1 MNNVVNLNQLNQLMS
16 DTYID
21 TIIEFLAAIAIAF
34 IVSTIVPWQGRK
46 DKSYITRR
54 IAFIIIGIVAVLGFW
69 LYNDQMV
76 ASHIRGAGFVNM
88 FKDCNLKCI
97 GITTGGY
104 LLISGIL
111 MCVFRN
117 SKFASI
123 IFKIKGK

>member
-16 DTYID
+16 DTYIYAV
-21 TIIEFLAAIAIAF
+21 IVFLVAIAIAF
-34 IVSTIVPWQGRK
+34 IVSALVPWQGGK

-54 IAFIIIGIVAVLGFW
+54 IGFIIIGIVAVLGFW
-69 LYNDQMV
+69 LYNDQVV

-104 LLISGIL
+104 LVVSLIL
-111 MCVFRN
+111 MFCFLH
-117 SKFASI
+117 SKFGSI
-123 IFKIKGK
+123 LGRIKK